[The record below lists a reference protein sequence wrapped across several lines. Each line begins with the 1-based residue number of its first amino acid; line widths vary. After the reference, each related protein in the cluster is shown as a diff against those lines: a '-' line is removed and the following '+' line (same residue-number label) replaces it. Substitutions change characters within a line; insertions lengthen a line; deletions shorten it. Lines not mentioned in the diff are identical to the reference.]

1 MSRITTLNNLCKN
14 YKIIQ
19 DKIHGMINIS
29 QLAIIIIDTPIF
41 QRLRNLKQLGVCYL
55 VFPNAVH
62 TRFEHSIGAY
72 HLAKKLLN
80 NLIINSEQEEL
91 TKPLHDITELHKYF
105 TEKYSDK
112 NNVNLDDYVK
122 ELVCIA
128 AICHDLG
135 HGPFSH
141 VFDDKFLPLIQDKYN
156 IEKYKHH
163 EDRSCILLRKIIN
176 STILKDLILAEEVEF
191 MCSLINGKRYGYLY
205 QIVSN
210 SLNGLDVDK
219 YDYLTRDSMSLGI
232 NIAFSP
238 DKLINNAKVIDNII
252 AYPKHIDS
260 DLINLFTTRHYMHRK
275 IYSHKVVISIDLLIC
290 NLMKLLDGEA
300 TFAHELN
307 IGRIIENIEIND
319 DFNNLTDDDIL
330 IRAKYSNNSDIKNLV
345 NRIITHNFYPIL
357 TSETLYYDI
366 NIDKHIEQSLH
377 TLKFNANQ
385 INFDDYD
392 ENKLL
397 ITYHTIGYTNS
408 KNPLEEIYVYA
419 NKDNKLYNL
428 TEFGIT
434 KLLPEHYQEII
445 LMIFY
450 NGCKYSPEISKYKE
464 LFDNA

>member
-1 MSRITTLNNLCKN
+1 MSRITQLNNLCKN

-19 DKIHGMINIS
+19 DKIHGMMNIS
-29 QLAIIIIDTPIF
+29 QLAITIIDTPIF

-62 TRFEHSIGAY
+62 TRFEHSLGAY

-91 TKPLHDITELHKYF
+91 TKPLYDIKELHKYF
-105 TEKYSDK
+105 TEKYVDK
-112 NNVNLDDYVK
+112 NSINLDDYIK
-122 ELVCIA
+122 ELVGIA
-128 AICHDLG
+128 ALCHDLG

-141 VFDDKFLPLIQDKYN
+141 VFDDKFLPLIQLKYN
-156 IEKYKHH
+156 IDKYKHH

-408 KNPLEEIYVYA
+408 KNPLENIYVYA

-428 TEFGIT
+428 TEFCIT
-434 KLLPEHYQEII
+434 KLLPEHYQEIL

-450 NGCKYSPEISKYKE
+450 NGCKYSPEINKYKE